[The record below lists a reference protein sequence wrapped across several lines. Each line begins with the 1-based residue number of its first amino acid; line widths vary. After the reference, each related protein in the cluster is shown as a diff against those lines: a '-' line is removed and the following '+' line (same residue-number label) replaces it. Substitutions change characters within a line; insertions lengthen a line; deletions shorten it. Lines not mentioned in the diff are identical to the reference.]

1 MRPSHWGSAGGVPRA
16 RGCQDDFKPRRT
28 DGLRLA
34 ARAGVAIAALAL
46 PALASAVAP
55 VSRAPL
61 RLVPAGPAEV
71 SAIGRAPGAS
81 ATLLNVWATWCVPCR
96 QEFPDLVRLGRAY
109 RGQGLRLALVS
120 ADFDSAAAR
129 TFLRRQGVT
138 GPAWLKTGGDQ
149 AFIDALDRR
158 WTGSLPATFVY
169 DRHGR
174 LVEFWEGRAD
184 YSRMETAVR
193 RALAAGVKVPSKE
206 TP

>member
-1 MRPSHWGSAGGVPRA
+1 MRPSHQGSAGGVPRV
-16 RGCQDDFKPRRT
+16 RGCQDVYKPERPTGPRRAAPA
-28 DGLRLA
+28 GLVL
-34 ARAGVAIAALAL
+34 AALAL
-46 PALASAVAP
+46 PALAWAAAP
-55 VSRAPL
+55 VSKAPL

-109 RGQGLRLALVS
+109 RDQGLRLALVS
-120 ADFDSAAAR
+120 ADFDGAAAR

-193 RALAAGVKVPSKE
+193 RALAAGAQAPSKE